1 MTNTND
7 TKQVKRFED
16 AEARA
21 WSHSYHRVECEVQV
35 DFADCKFFNI
45 KGLTKTFNMEG
56 TMQVKLC
63 VYRTKDFSR
72 KYGKRVKALGGTF
85 THCRGHNYD
94 RWVTVPFRSVDGWR
108 HCLNAKQLI
117 IDMFADADLHRE
129 GHSHELYI
137 LAPFVCDQGFRNMVQ
152 VRRWSW
158 ACKNPF
164 GFAHDALADSVRVI
178 QSLNDTGKACFAQ
191 GTGSVSL
198 FEVAEDGSLYDQ
210 EWLEMTPVALPA
222 PAEAT
227 ETPAEATE
235 APAEEL
241 LTIEF
246 TAWATEYVAGY
257 VSQTG
262 LQWVEHNNTVNDE
275 NGEQRAWVRN
285 GYTGTT
291 EQFSMLAWYLTQERQ
306 RCNLDP
312 SYKRSLTM
320 TLKKLP
326 APVDPATVNTPTPA
340 EAPAEATEAPVT
352 RISFNDRAFSEIMP
366 LVKEHNLP
374 LTDVCVQS
382 GVLGSDRQQV
392 NLFFEGP
399 EEAFAHLAFFL
410 TQLLQNAESAG
421 LLPCEEE
428 VVACALQSLPAPVDP
443 YAAERVAEATE
454 TPAEATEDTNT
465 TPDMPSA
472 EELDSDAF
480 KAFAAEMKALL
491 ADVPDALPAD
501 MSDAHT
507 LLCVQFAVD
516 KRQHKPCKQYEWGS
530 EFAQCGAE
538 LTIQQGI
545 MQFTVPLQTLRQR
558 ELFKTLH
565 ECSILDDPEM
575 EGARQYLFTQVVLPL
590 ARWGCTSE
598 PQVNTA
604 LIECMY
610 YEGAGAIM
618 KAGYLACTSKLQ

>member
-1 MTNTND
+1 MTNTSNTQVEVNLTDLHLIDND
-7 TKQVKRFED
+7 MTFDFCESDIKVKI
-16 AEARA
+16 
-21 WSHSYHRVECEVQV
+21 C
-35 DFADCKFFNI
+35 
-45 KGLTKTFNMEG
+45 L
-56 TMQVKLC
+56 
-63 VYRTKDFSR
+63 YRTKDFST

-94 RWVTVPFRSVDGWR
+94 RWVTLPAPFFREV
-108 HCLNAKQLI
+108 
-117 IDMFADADLHRE
+117 RE
-129 GHSHELYI
+129 GHP
-137 LAPFVCDQGFRNMVQ
+137 APFAAEVRELERLDKLNKLIFDLLTDSALWASPACEADFRDFQ
-152 VRRWSW
+152 VHVPCQWSDGTGHMLMLKRWG
-158 ACKNPF
+158 NPVDVKAW
-164 GFAHDALADSVRVI
+164 FALTLRNSRDMIDSL
-178 QSLNDTGKACFAQ
+178 QKTGKAVFNKF
-191 GTGSVSL
+191 TGSVWVVESHTGHITGNNAEWGL
-198 FEVAEDGSLYDQ
+198 TKYERSTAED
-210 EWLEMTPVALPA
+210 TPA
-222 PAEAT
+222 
-227 ETPAEATE
+227 ETPAEVTE

-262 LQWVEHNNTVNDE
+262 LQWVEHNKTVNDE

-291 EQFSMLAWYLTQERQ
+291 EQFAVLAWYLTQERQ

-326 APVDPATVNTPTPA
+326 APVDPATVNTPAPA
-340 EAPAEATEAPVT
+340 EAPAEVTEAPVT

-382 GVLGSDRQQV
+382 GVLGSNRQQV
-392 NLFFEGP
+392 NLFFEGT
-399 EEAFAHLAFFL
+399 EKAFSHLAFFL
-410 TQLLQNAESAG
+410 TELLEHAETAG
-421 LLPCEEE
+421 LLPIEQE

-443 YAAERVAEATE
+443 YAEERVAEVTE
-454 TPAEATEDTNT
+454 TPSEATEDTNT
-465 TPDMPSA
+465 TPDLLSA
-472 EELDSDAF
+472 EELESDAF

-507 LLCVQFAVD
+507 MLCVQFSVD
-516 KRQHKPCKQYEWGS
+516 KRQYNPCREYEWTT
-530 EFAQCGAE
+530 ELAQCGGE
-538 LTIQQGI
+538 LTVQQGI
-545 MQFTVPLQTLRQR
+545 MQFTVPLQTFRQR

-565 ECSILDDPEM
+565 KCSLLEDPEM

-590 ARWGCTSE
+590 ARWGCDAQ

-604 LIECMY
+604 LVECMY
-610 YEGAGAIM
+610 YENAFTLIEEGY
-618 KAGYLACTSKLQ
+618 KACREKLQ